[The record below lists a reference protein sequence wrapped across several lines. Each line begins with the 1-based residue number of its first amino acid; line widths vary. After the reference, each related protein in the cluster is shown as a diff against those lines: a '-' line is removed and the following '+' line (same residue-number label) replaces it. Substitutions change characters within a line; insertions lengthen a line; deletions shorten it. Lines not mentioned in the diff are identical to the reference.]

1 MADLDGDVKSGLTGL
16 TCKLQAE
23 RPVGSGM
30 SRTVGKLSAVGA
42 AGTKAC
48 AGWEMFTDNAE
59 CRVAGD
65 GVAEAVGARS
75 RGAVRP
81 GKDIGFYKS
90 VMGSLGTPPGED

>member
-1 MADLDGDVKSGLTGL
+1 
-16 TCKLQAE
+16 
-23 RPVGSGM
+23 M

-65 GVAEAVGARS
+65 GVAEAS
-75 RGAVRP
+75 RTQVTCCRQAQQGT
-81 GKDIGFYKS
+81 GFCKS

>member
-16 TCKLQAE
+16 TCKLRAE

-48 AGWEMFTDNAE
+48 AGWETFTDNAE
-59 CRVAGD
+59 CR
-65 GVAEAVGARS
+65 GARS